1 MIRLKNLSSTRY
13 LAHRVINHFLADS
26 MNGKVFGTVVDVGAG
41 SSPYRKFIVCD
52 RYVYLDIE
60 NRTGRPEIIISDLN
74 QKIMLKDGFADC
86 VVCTEVLE
94 HIKKPQNAV
103 NEVYRILKPGVM
115 LVLTTPMVWPLHEA
129 PNDFY
134 RYTQYGLEGL
144 LKEAGFSDISIRPS
158 NGYIYSLIQLSVIN
172 LRNPFWKP
180 LVLVLNICAI
190 LFERYDRNF
199 EMSIVNQVVA
209 IK

>member
-1 MIRLKNLSSTRY
+1 
-13 LAHRVINHFLADS
+13 

-103 NEVYRILKPGVM
+103 NEVYRILKPGGM

-180 LVLVLNICAI
+180 LVLVFNICAI